1 MFSIAKTTA
10 EIDAY
15 NASGTAKST
24 ATDPKAAQDKFLT
37 MLVAQMSNQDPMNPL
52 DNAEVT
58 SQMAQI
64 NTVTGIQQLNTTM
77 TSMAAQF
84 GSLQAMQ
91 GVSLI
96 GRTAMIEGNTPVI
109 EEGVAIGGFNMS
121 SAADSVK
128 VDIVGKNGAILGTTS
143 LGAQQAGQQFFQVPL
158 EGVDASQVA
167 SFTVTPTLAGKPVTA
182 TSISLVPISAV
193 SMQNGAM
200 KLTGGNGKS
209 YGYDQVLGYR

>member
-1 MFSIAKTTA
+1 MFSIAKTNA

-15 NASGTAKST
+15 NATGTAKSS
-24 ATDPKAAQDKFLT
+24 ATDPQAAQDKFLT

-64 NTVTGIQQLNTTM
+64 NTVTGIQQLNKTM
-77 TSMAAQF
+77 TDMATQF
-84 GSLQAMQ
+84 GSLQALQ

-96 GRTAMIEGNTPVI
+96 GRTAMIAGNTPAV
-109 EEGVAIGGFNMS
+109 EEGVAYGGFDLS
-121 SAADSVK
+121 GAADSVK
-128 VDIVGKNGAILGTTS
+128 VDIIGKNGSILGTTT

-158 EGVDASQVA
+158 EGVDADQVA
-167 SFTVTPTLAGKPVTA
+167 SFTVTPTLAGKPVAA
-182 TSISLVPISAV
+182 TPISLVPIAAV
-193 SMQNGAM
+193 SMQNGTM
-200 KLTGGNGKS
+200 KLTGSNGKS